1 MSSAYTAARLM
12 SGGSLITNL
21 LTVNEQSETINKETT
36 LEFSFEK
43 RYLGPLLNPALGF
56 GQALISLKFDNFLY
70 YLVMPFVGSALAL
83 IFYEYVYVR
92 SQEYLNE
99 DDDVTDNNSGG
110 DLSLDSE

>member
-12 SGGSLITNL
+12 SGGGLITNL
-21 LTVNEQSETINKETT
+21 LSVNEVNTTIDKVKYTEY
-36 LEFSFEK
+36 SFEK
-43 RYLGPLLNPALGF
+43 RYVGPLLNPALGF
-56 GQALISLKFDNFLY
+56 GQALASLKFDNFHI

-83 IFYEYVYVR
+83 IFYEYVYVK